1 MTGII
6 LAGGRSTRLQRNKA
20 LVEMGGA
27 TLVERQIRRLEGIC
41 REVILVVN
49 DPEPYRHLGVR
60 VVLDRYRGKG
70 PLAGIHAGLE
80 ASGDAYNFVLACDMP
95 FFSPELA
102 LYMKALAPGYQV
114 VVPCPDGLYEPL
126 NAIYAID
133 CLPAIETTLA
143 QEGVTRIVA
152 FYPRVKVYRVADE
165 ELAPFGSPQHLF
177 FNINTP
183 QDLQRALALQALER

>member
-1 MTGII
+1 MTGIV

-49 DPEPYRHLGVR
+49 DAEPYRHLGVR

-102 LYMKALAPGYQV
+102 LYLRALAPGYQV
-114 VVPCPDGLYEPL
+114 VVPCPGGLYEPL
-126 NAIYAID
+126 HAIYAID
-133 CLPAIETTLA
+133 CLPAIEATLV
-143 QEGVTRIVA
+143 QEGVPRIVA
-152 FYPRVKVYRVADE
+152 FYPRVKVYQVADE

-177 FNINTP
+177 FNLNTP